1 MKNSKLPIVKPIIDG
16 IVIVEGKTDTQ
27 KLQSLY
33 DVETIET
40 NGSALDT
47 TTLALIKEV
56 AQHHKI
62 YLFLDP
68 DGPGEKIRQTLHQA
82 LPQSIHVFLKKEDMQ
97 KHSKK
102 IGIAEATNEAI
113 IEAFKNAITFDKSS
127 HTLSLQEFDSLQLNT
142 KAKRQYLCNQLKISC
157 CNQKTLFKRLNMM
170 HLDVTQ
176 VATILGGYHG

>member
-1 MKNSKLPIVKPIIDG
+1 MKSVSPSCKKPIIDG

-33 DVETIET
+33 NVETIET
-40 NGSALDT
+40 NGSAIDAP
-47 TTLALIKEV
+47 TLALIKEV
-56 AQHHKI
+56 ARHQKI

-68 DGPGEKIRQTLHQA
+68 DGPGEKIRQTIHQA

-97 KHSKK
+97 KHRKK
-102 IGIAEATNEAI
+102 IGIAEATNQAI
-113 IEAFKNAITFDKSS
+113 QEAFKNAITFDQSS
-127 HTLSLQEFDSLQLNT
+127 HTLSWNEFDSLQLNT
-142 KAKRQYLCNQLKISC
+142 KAKRQYLCDQLKISY